1 MRKQIIL
8 LITLLTFSNL
18 IFGQKSEKE
27 LRQYKQFLPYII
39 QDLKE
44 TNKNYATEKIDH
56 RTVGLFEK
64 PWLIKK
70 IKKETAEEILNSIIE
85 NRSYI
90 IEKDYREK
98 WNLNFSSQI
107 NTNREIED
115 VYNSNTQLAN
125 MFVAIS
131 NIELIDKNKISIIET
146 EERKIQINQ
155 SRELNFQTG
164 GIQCSFPLKKE
175 YENISGNIKLTLTE
189 YQTISYKEFNSSSEN
204 EVFDLGNEKKLKLIK
219 IENNKAY
226 FYLPKSIDNI
236 KISSVNKK
244 SEEYGENAK
253 MQIPE
258 IIFNY
263 GIGKNITDAK
273 TKSLIDNLTLEDLN
287 EKPQI
292 LMYETN
298 GTIEHLY
305 IYLKSNPKELA
316 SEKMEIKL

>member
-27 LRQYKQFLPYII
+27 LKQYKQFLPYII
-39 QDLKE
+39 KGLKE
-44 TNKNYATEKIDH
+44 TNKNYATEKIDQ

-85 NRSYI
+85 NKSYI

-107 NTNREIED
+107 NTNREIKD
-115 VYNSNTQLAN
+115 VYNSNAQLAN

-131 NIELIDKNKISIIET
+131 NVELIDKNKTSIIET

-244 SEEYGENAK
+244 GKEYGENAK

-263 GIGKNITDAK
+263 GIGKDITDAK

-298 GTIEHLY
+298 GTIEQLY
-305 IYLKSNPKELA
+305 IYLKSNPKGLA

>member
-27 LRQYKQFLPYII
+27 LKQYKQFLPYII
-39 QDLKE
+39 KGLKE
-44 TNKNYATEKIDH
+44 TNKNYATKKIDQ

-70 IKKETAEEILNSIIE
+70 IKKETAKEILNSIIE
-85 NRSYI
+85 NGSFN

-107 NTNREIED
+107 NTNREIKD
-115 VYNSNTQLAN
+115 VYNSNAQLAN
-125 MFVAIS
+125 MLVAIS
-131 NIELIDKNKISIIET
+131 NVELTDKNKTSIIET

-189 YQTISYKEFNSSSEN
+189 YQTISYKEFNSSNEN
-204 EVFDLGNEKKLKLIK
+204 EIFDLGNEKKLKLIK

-236 KISSVNKK
+236 KISSVNKEG
-244 SEEYGENAK
+244 EEYGENAK

-273 TKSLIDNLTLEDLN
+273 TKSLIDNLTLGDLN
-287 EKPQI
+287 EKSQI

-298 GTIEHLY
+298 GTIEQLY
-305 IYLKSNPKELA
+305 IYLKSNPKGLA

>member
-131 NIELIDKNKISIIET
+131 NIELIDKNKTSIIET